1 MEIERKFTIK
11 ELPDHLE
18 QYEKREIEQAY
29 LCKKPTIRIRKSNE
43 KYILTYK
50 SRMGLDLPE
59 TVTARTCEEVE
70 LPLSQKAYEH
80 LKEKADGNVI
90 SKTRYLIPIDESHK
104 IELDI
109 FHGYLEGLMFAEV
122 EFANEEESAAY
133 QMPDWFLED
142 VIFDKRYRNSFLAS
156 FSSLEELKAWK
167 GNPTETNEED

>member
-43 KYILTYK
+43 NYILTYK

-70 LPLSQKAYEH
+70 LPLSPKAYEH

-90 SKTRYLIPIDESHK
+90 SKTRYLIPIDESHPPPPPPPPP
-104 IELDI
+104 
-109 FHGYLEGLMFAEV
+109 YLEGLMFAEV

-142 VIFDKRYRNSFLAS
+142 VTFDKRYRNSFLAS